1 MLVKHHF
8 RPNRTFGAASSRFFL
23 APMPFSFANLL
34 YELDASTGILTL
46 TINRPTKLNALNTD
60 TINELGQAIEQAL
73 ADAAVRGIVLTGSG
87 EKAFVAG
94 ADIAELAA
102 TADAAAAQRLSAH
115 GQAIFRRFETSPKP
129 VVAAVNGFALG
140 GGCELAMA
148 CHLRVAAEN
157 ARFGQPE
164 VNLGLPPGYGGTQR
178 LVQLVGKGKAL
189 ELLLTADQI
198 KADEALRLGLANHVV
213 PQAELLSFAKNLLLK
228 IIGKAPLAVGLTLQ
242 CVDAYFNE
250 GGAAGFATEAAA
262 FGQAFATADFKEGT
276 AAFLEKRAAVFQG
289 K

>member
-1 MLVKHHF
+1 MA
-8 RPNRTFGAASSRFFL
+8 N
-23 APMPFSFANLL
+23 SFENLL
-34 YELDASTGILTL
+34 YDLDAATSILTL
-46 TINRPTKLNALNTD
+46 TVNRPTKLNALNAA
-60 TINELGQAIEQAL
+60 TIAELGQAIDQAR
-73 ADAAVRGIVLTGSG
+73 ADAAVRGILLTGSG

-94 ADIAELAA
+94 ADIAELAQLSGPGA
-102 TADAAAAQRLSAH
+102 QEAAAR
-115 GQAIFRRFETSPKP
+115 GQAVFRRFETSPKP

-164 VNLGLPPGYGGTQR
+164 VNLGLLPGYGGTQR

-213 PQAELLSFAKNLLLK
+213 PLAELLNFSKALLLK
-228 IIGKAPLAVGLTLQ
+228 ILDKAPVAVGLVID
-242 CVDAYFNE
+242 CVNTYFDQ
-250 GGAAGFATEAAA
+250 GGEAGYTAEAAA
-262 FGQAFATADFKEGT
+262 FGQAFGTADFQEGT
-276 AAFLEKRAAVFQG
+276 AAFLEKRPASFKG
-289 K
+289 N